1 MTAPK
6 KPAREAKAD
15 RPKLHVVSVTMAD
28 GTDINSFEA
37 QVRIARAG
45 LALVQTLK
53 PAPAIAV
60 TITDRAPC
68 PVRRQQLWALI
79 QRVVKS

>member
-1 MTAPK
+1 MTASK

-45 LALVQTLK
+45 LSLAQTLK
-53 PAPAIAV
+53 ATTEVSHAA
-60 TITDRAPC
+60 D
-68 PVRRQQLWALI
+68 
-79 QRVVKS
+79 